1 MTPKNNKFYVRKE
14 YFSFFQDKDKKLLL
28 LRMLV
33 KKAKENLNSSES
45 DQQNSTAFTQ
55 IMTNKD
61 PSTGFPTQEE
71 SGNQCS
77 A

>member
-1 MTPKNNKFYVRKE
+1 MTPKNNKFHIRKE
-14 YFSFFQDKDKKLLL
+14 YFSFFQDKDKKLSL

-45 DQQNSTAFTQ
+45 DQQNSTASTQ